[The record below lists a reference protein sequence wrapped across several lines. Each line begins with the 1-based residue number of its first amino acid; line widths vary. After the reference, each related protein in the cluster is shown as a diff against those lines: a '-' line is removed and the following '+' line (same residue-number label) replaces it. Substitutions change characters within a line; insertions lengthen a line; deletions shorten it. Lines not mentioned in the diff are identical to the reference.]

1 MLSQV
6 GKLCIFELIGSEYD
20 RVFGQTAFKVKE
32 YRLVAD
38 IVCSNGKRIFQ
49 WIDIH
54 RKMRFFI
61 GAKSGEVMTG
71 RLTEEGSRNEYRSNR
86 Q

>member
-1 MLSQV
+1 MKNGVKTLWVNNLIAQTDILLSE
-6 GKLCIFELIGSEYD
+6 G
-20 RVFGQTAFKVKE
+20 
-32 YRLVAD
+32 
-38 IVCSNGKRIFQ
+38 NRIFQ

-86 Q
+86 

>member
-1 MLSQV
+1 MKNEVKTLWVNNLIAQTDILLS
-6 GKLCIFELIGSEYD
+6 K
-20 RVFGQTAFKVKE
+20 
-32 YRLVAD
+32 
-38 IVCSNGKRIFQ
+38 GKRIFQ
-49 WIDIH
+49 WIDIY

-86 Q
+86 

>member
-1 MLSQV
+1 MKNGVKTLWVNNLIAQTDILLS
-6 GKLCIFELIGSEYD
+6 K
-20 RVFGQTAFKVKE
+20 
-32 YRLVAD
+32 
-38 IVCSNGKRIFQ
+38 GKRIFQ

-71 RLTEEGSRNEYRSNR
+71 RLTEEGSRHAYRGNR
-86 Q
+86 